1 MLAFQKHKSPLFFGL
16 LSLPST
22 AMGFALSVQI
32 AALSWLLTT
41 KYNLDIYEI
50 GLVWAAG
57 PLTGIFG
64 QIIIGGLSDKSWF
77 WGGRR
82 RPFILIGGVLASL
95 SMLALPQIGVISSA
109 MGFESVVG
117 IALIVV
123 VTLDFSINVGFN
135 PTRSIIADVTEEGS
149 ERIKGYTWMQTVSGS
164 LGVGAYAIGAI
175 WGNMLLIYVG
185 VIGVFLMA
193 CLPPLF
199 IEEPR
204 EIAVTDDE
212 GTSDR
217 SWLELLLS
225 IRPLWGFLAYSL
237 YSIGLKLLGIKVENF
252 YAEII
257 FGALTIFLVAQTLL
271 KKVDAQDTSGMG
283 QFQKVLA
290 AHSFSWIGI
299 HTTFVY
305 MIFFIR
311 QYFPELS
318 VDDSGRVTSLSFL
331 ILNAVGALLPLFVL
345 GPLSHRFGKVKAHSG
360 ALFVMGAGYVAA
372 YFLGNQLVTVYFLMA
387 VIGVGWAS
395 IVSLPFAIMSQKVD
409 STQMGM
415 FMGLFNLSVVLP
427 QLTVSLGVAALVSQL
442 DDKGSIWMISAVA
455 ILLSAVAWLR
465 VDDDRHDVS
474 EEAPLPAGSGGH

>member
-1 MLAFQKHKSPLFFGL
+1 MLAFQKHKTPLFYGV

-41 KYNLDIYEI
+41 QYQLDIYDV

-64 QIIIGGLSDKSWF
+64 QVIIGGLSDKAWF

-82 RPFILIGGVLASL
+82 RPFILIGGALAALSL
-95 SMLALPQIGVISSA
+95 LALPQIGVISSA

-123 VTLDFSINVGFN
+123 LTLDFSINVGFN
-135 PTRSIIADVTEEGS
+135 PTRSVIADVTDEGA

-175 WGNMLLIYVG
+175 FGNMTLIYVG

-204 EIAVTDDE
+204 DIA
-212 GTSDR
+212 TSDEEE
-217 SWLELLLS
+217 SSKSPLELLLS
-225 IRPLWGFLAYSL
+225 IKPLWGFLAYSL
-237 YSIGLKLLGIKVENF
+237 YSISLKIAGITVDNF
-252 YAEII
+252 YAEIV
-257 FGALTIFLVAQTLL
+257 FGALTIFLVAQTLM
-271 KKVDAQDTSGMG
+271 KKIDDDDTSGMG

-305 MIFFIR
+305 MTIFVQ
-311 QYFPELS
+311 QYFPALS
-318 VDDSGRVTSLSFL
+318 ADDSGRVTSLSFL

-360 ALFVMGAGYVAA
+360 ALFVMAAGYVVT
-372 YFLGNQLVTVYFLMA
+372 YFYGNTLVSVYFLMA

-409 STQMGM
+409 SKQMGM

-427 QLTVSLGVAALVSQL
+427 QLTVSLGVAALISRI
-442 DDKGSIWMISAVA
+442 DDKGSIWMISAIA
-455 ILLSAVAWLR
+455 ILLSAIAWLR
-465 VDDDRHDVS
+465 VEDEVQTVGD
-474 EEAPLPAGSGGH
+474 EQPLPAGGGGH

>member
-1 MLAFQKHKSPLFFGL
+1 MLAFQKHKSPLFYGV

-41 KYNLDIYEI
+41 QYNLNIYDV

-64 QIIIGGLSDKSWF
+64 QVIIGGLSDKAWF

-82 RPFILIGGVLASL
+82 RPFILIGGALAALSL
-95 SMLALPQIGVISSA
+95 LALPQIGVISTA

-123 VTLDFSINVGFN
+123 LTLDFSINVGFN
-135 PTRSIIADVTEEGS
+135 PTRSVIADVTSEGT

-175 WGNMLLIYVG
+175 WGNMTLIYVG

-204 EIAVTDDE
+204 EIATSDDE
-212 GTSDR
+212 ES
-217 SWLELLLS
+217 SKSALELLLS
-225 IRPLWGFLAYSL
+225 IKPLWGFLAYSL
-237 YSIGLKLLGIKVENF
+237 YSITLKIAGIKVDNF

-257 FGALTIFLVAQTLL
+257 FGALTIFLVAQTLM
-271 KKVDAQDTSGMG
+271 KKIDEDDTSGMG

-305 MIFFIR
+305 MTIFVQ
-311 QYFPELS
+311 QYFPNLS
-318 VDDSGRVTSLSFL
+318 ADDSGRVTSLSFL

-360 ALFVMGAGYVAA
+360 ALFIMSAGYIIT
-372 YFLGNQLVTVYFLMA
+372 YFYGSSLVSVYFLMA

-427 QLTVSLGVAALVSQL
+427 QLTVSLGVASLISRI
-442 DDKGSIWMISAVA
+442 DDKGSIWMISAIA
-455 ILLSAVAWLR
+455 ILMSAIAWLR
-465 VDDDRHDVS
+465 VEDDRQTASH
-474 EEAPLPAGSGGH
+474 EQPLPAGGGGH